1 VLCGILLK
9 SKTKY
14 KEEKKKFNKG
24 TSNSTMDK
32 CKVKPSGGQSTD
44 IKPIFA
50 YFIYDGPLLLACE
63 GISEEVKTQC
73 HSG

>member
-1 VLCGILLK
+1 MVEFDVPLLNFFF
-9 SKTKY
+9 SSLY
-14 KEEKKKFNKG
+14 
-24 TSNSTMDK
+24 
-32 CKVKPSGGQSTD
+32 
-44 IKPIFA
+44 FA